1 MGKQTSV
8 RDPQSRAFHNI
19 YSRPVVAYTPGNGPD
34 SRTTEIFIVMPGTG
48 EDQLD
53 YFGEN
58 SWETPFAVVLG
69 DLDILNEIYS
79 GYGDMPPEGA
89 GERLHFSNRWMREM
103 LAQLTL
109 THRFE
114 PEYPFQVR
122 TRLGFTTPMA
132 TSTSLRISQT
142 SITSIDAT

>member
-1 MGKQTSV
+1 
-8 RDPQSRAFHNI
+8 
-19 YSRPVVAYTPGNGPD
+19 
-34 SRTTEIFIVMPGTG
+34 MPGTG
-48 EDQLD
+48 EEQLD

-89 GERLHFSNRWMREM
+89 GERLHFSNRWMRGM

-114 PEYPFQVR
+114 PMHVNIPFRSGLV
-122 TRLGFTTPMA
+122 
-132 TSTSLRISQT
+132 SDLRPRWLRVPR
-142 SITSIDAT
+142 